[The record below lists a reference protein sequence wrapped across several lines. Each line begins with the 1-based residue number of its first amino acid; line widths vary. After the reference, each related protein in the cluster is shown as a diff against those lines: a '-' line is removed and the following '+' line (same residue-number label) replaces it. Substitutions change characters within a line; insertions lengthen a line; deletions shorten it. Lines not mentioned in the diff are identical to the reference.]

1 VTGMPDVVLAAGLDA
16 AQLAAIAALEA
27 ACAPDGRLKLEWP
40 TLRNRPAAEVNDLLL
55 VQGDEIVGF
64 LGLYRFGRPLELTG
78 MVHPAARRCGIGRRL
93 LAAALAL
100 PIATAAEEVLLVA
113 DRASEAGAAFA
124 LAAGAVFAHAE
135 HFMTLAAGGL
145 PAVDRRGAG
154 DVTLR
159 RATEADLPFLSGGL
173 EFSQRDLPP
182 PGDDPAS
189 FVAVIEQG
197 GEPVG
202 TIRSERDAGGATILY
217 GFEVVATRRG
227 RGIGRA
233 ALRMTIEEVRRAG
246 ATAVSLEVL
255 TDNERALGIYRDAG
269 FETVTTM
276 DYYRLAPAGDGRG
289 AW

>member
-1 VTGMPDVVLAAGLDA
+1 MPDVVLAAGLDA

-27 ACAPDGRLKLEWP
+27 ACVADGRLKLEWP
-40 TLRNRPAAEVNDLLL
+40 TLRNRPAAEVNDLLY
-55 VQGDEIVGF
+55 VQADEILGF
-64 LGLYRFGRPLELTG
+64 VGLYRFGRPLELTG
-78 MVHPAARRCGIGRRL
+78 MVHPAARRRGIGRRL

-100 PIATAAEEVLLVA
+100 PIATAAEEILLVA
-113 DRASEAGAAFA
+113 DRASQAGGGFA
-124 LAAGAVFAHAE
+124 LAADAVFAHAE
-135 HFMTLAAGGL
+135 HFMTLAAGNL
-145 PAVDRRGAG
+145 PPVDGRGAG

-173 EFSQRDLPP
+173 EFSQHHLPP
-182 PGDDPAS
+182 PGGDAAS

-202 TIRSERDAGGATILY
+202 AIRSERDAGGAALLY
-217 GFEVVATRRG
+217 GFEVVPERRG

-233 ALRMTIEEVRRAG
+233 ALRTTIEEVRRAG
-246 ATAVSLEVL
+246 AGAVSLEVL

-276 DYYRLAPAGDGRG
+276 DYYRLAPAGERLG
-289 AW
+289 AS